1 MKALIFAALLSATA
15 ISAFAQQDTTAKTD
29 TATDKGVKF
38 SLGTGEDATRF
49 ELHKKNKHT
58 HDIDTTAD
66 RRAMHK
72 APGFSFG
79 ITLAR
84 IDLGLATLV
93 DNGSFTLSQN
103 NNFLRYRSW
112 KTVNDGFDVIQFGYR
127 FNSTFKIYVS
137 GGFDWTLIRLRDN
150 ITIQKNDDMSAL
162 HYTVDNI
169 DYSKNRFSASY
180 LRIPLSFD
188 FRSHDD
194 SRGKKFHFVAGPDI
208 GLLLNGRVK
217 QISNEHGKQK
227 FNDDYHF
234 TKMRYGAF
242 VRVGYGAWG
251 IFGKYYFNDMFDTEA
266 QKGLKN
272 FSFGI
277 MLGF

>member
-1 MKALIFAALLSATA
+1 MKSLLITALLSAAT
-15 ISAFAQQDTTAKTD
+15 IGAFAQNDTTRTTDTTAH
-29 TATDKGVKF
+29 KGVKF
-38 SLGTGEDATRF
+38 SLGAGEDATRF
-49 ELHKKNKHT
+49 ELHGKNRHG
-58 HDIDTTAD
+58 HNLADTTISHT
-66 RRAMHK
+66 HK

-79 ITLAR
+79 ITFAR

-93 DNGSFTLSQN
+93 DNGSFTLSKN

-112 KTVNDGFDVIQFGYR
+112 KTINDGFDVIQFGYR
-127 FNSTFKIYVS
+127 FNSAFKIYLS
-137 GGFDWTLIRLRDN
+137 GGFDWTLIRLRDD
-150 ITIQKNDDMSAL
+150 ITIQKSDDRSAL
-162 HYTVDNI
+162 HYTNDNI

-217 QISNEHGKQK
+217 QISDQNGKQK

-242 VRVGYGAWG
+242 ARIGYGAWG
-251 IFGKYYFNDMFDTEA
+251 IYGKYYFNDMFDTEA